1 MEYDI
6 KGPGGGAGV
15 RTEGLSKAYGQT
27 SVLNGLS
34 FELKA
39 GEFTAVVGRSGC
51 GKTTLLRLLG
61 CLEAPDEGSVSVD
74 GEPRSDLNPDT
85 RIMFQED
92 RLLPWKTVLENVGL
106 GLAGDWRRVAM
117 TALGDVGL
125 GLRQGDWPRTLS
137 GGQRQRVA
145 LARALAHSPKLLL
158 LDEPMGALDALTRI
172 GMQALVERVWA
183 SRGFTALLVTHDVAE
198 AITLADRVILLENG
212 RISQDLKISLPRPRQ
227 RDMDF
232 AKLESEVLNWI
243 LSLYAGY
250 I

>member
-1 MEYDI
+1 MD
-6 KGPGGGAGV
+6 KGFGDPGGGAEV
-15 RTEGLSKAYGQT
+15 KAVGLVKNYGDNA
-27 SVLNGLS
+27 VLKGLG

-39 GEFTAVVGRSGC
+39 GEFMAVVGRSGC
-51 GKTTLLRLLG
+51 GKTTLLRLLAG
-61 CLEAPDEGSVSVD
+61 LEAPDQGRVLVN
-74 GEPRSDLNPDT
+74 GEPRTDLNDDT

-92 RLLPWKTVLENVGL
+92 RLLPWKSILGNVGL
-106 GLAGDWRRVAM
+106 GLGGDYQSVAM
-117 TALGDVGL
+117 KALEDVGL
-125 GLRQGDWPRTLS
+125 GLRKGDWPRTLS

-172 GMQALVERVWA
+172 EMQSLVERLW
-183 SRGFTALLVTHDVAE
+183 RDWGFTALLVTHDVAE

-212 RISQDLKISLPRPRQ
+212 RVTQDLRIDLPRPRQ
-227 RDMDF
+227 RDIAF

-243 LSLYAGY
+243 LSLYAGF